1 MYPIDNEPRYI
12 TFIPAMKRSISCR
25 EKFGPTQHIT
35 IYFDDVSDIDY
46 YMSLFVNVASYKF
59 PKHIDKHAVEYITNR
74 VRGIQCKA
82 YTTPDTTAD
91 TTADNTA
98 YTTQHTTAYTTPDTT
113 PHTTQHTTADNTQLR
128 NYVLAK
134 YNSAPNAPAKK
145 PTVKGKNALVN
156 FIKNIMCGDI
166 SDSEADGIVDWMLTG
181 VV

>member
-1 MYPIDNEPRYI
+1 
-12 TFIPAMKRSISCR
+12 MKRSISCR

-59 PKHIDKHAVEYITNR
+59 PKHIDKYAIEYITNR
-74 VRGIQCKA
+74 VRGTQCKA
-82 YTTPDTTAD
+82 YTTPDTTLH
-91 TTADNTA
+91 
-98 YTTQHTTAYTTPDTT
+98 TTQHTTAYTTPDTT
-113 PHTTQHTTADNTQLR
+113 AYTTPDTTLHTTQHPTAYTTFDNTQLR

-145 PTVKGKNALVN
+145 PTVKGKNAMVN

-166 SDSEADGIVDWMLTG
+166 SDSEAGSIVDWMLTG